1 MILVHEKTNFDRDQI
16 LRAEKKVEIDDDYSL
31 DDEHTIRWI
40 NLRQFKSIE
49 EHFFEEVNSMY

>member
-31 DDEHTIRWI
+31 DDEHTIR
-40 NLRQFKSIE
+40 
-49 EHFFEEVNSMY
+49 